1 MMLCS
6 PHTHFLGNCCN
17 WYCFQQ
23 RFSKPNLLKTHTHT
37 HTELPL
43 SLSLNSSSHSLTIP
57 LHFSPSMSP
66 LYRSLYNRYQM
77 VQTISSS
84 SSPPSLFTPLITVS
98 TGALLS
104 LGLLFCQRHTL
115 QCSLCV
121 PDNCTLFFL
130 NILHVIAQA
139 VRSNQSPGQKGKCR
153 RRTCK
158 LISLKVP
165 KSELCA
171 LDISW
176 HLWFLLWREGTIQLR
191 WSYGEIWRN

>member
-1 MMLCS
+1 MQPTYTFFRELLQLILLPTKVQQTQS
-6 PHTHFLGNCCN
+6 AETTH
-17 WYCFQQ
+17 
-23 RFSKPNLLKTHTHT
+23 RAA
-37 HTELPL
+37 
-43 SLSLNSSSHSLTIP
+43 SLSLTKQLLSLFDDSSSLSLPACLHCTGHYITDIRWFKQYPPPPPPP
-57 LHFSPSMSP
+57 L
-66 LYRSLYNRYQM
+66 
-77 VQTISSS
+77 

-165 KSELCA
+165 KTELCV
-171 LDISW
+171 LDIS
-176 HLWFLLWREGTIQLR
+176 
-191 WSYGEIWRN
+191 

>member
-23 RFSKPNLLKTHTHT
+23 RFSKPNLLKP

-43 SLSLNSSSHSLTIP
+43 SLSLFDDSSSLSLPACLHCTGHYITDIRWFKQYPPPPPP
-57 LHFSPSMSP
+57 L
-66 LYRSLYNRYQM
+66 
-77 VQTISSS
+77 

-165 KSELCA
+165 ETELCV